1 MKERTWLP
9 GWTVERRAF
18 DPAHTAKTE
27 SIYAQGNGYINVR
40 CAEDERYVGQ
50 TRGTFATLTFNKAL
64 PDEVTELP
72 NLPDVTAIDL
82 TVNGERFSLDHEM

>member
-64 PDEVTELP
+64 PDEVQLYSLRLHETATSFAEWFADD
-72 NLPDVTAIDL
+72 NL
-82 TVNGERFSLDHEM
+82 